1 MGPCTR
7 EDSGGQGEAAVLL
20 PPPGRSR
27 VRGGLTGEDG
37 WVSDEMAFEG
47 EGEKMAG
54 KGERGGGGEKLTGA
68 AAADSF
74 GSLAVSPL
82 RHERDCERPCSVPR
96 RSGTHGGDL
105 RIVGVPFCTQGRGAW
120 NWTPFRGPKSTC
132 IQTAEMEA
140 RNPDSPIL
148 SLIPCASK
156 HSFIVFCRIGNWGK
170 HVLFI

>member
-54 KGERGGGGEKLTGA
+54 KGERGGVGRSSPVRRPLIPLGR
-68 AAADSF
+68 
-74 GSLAVSPL
+74 SLSHLSATSETARGPVLFLDEAV
-82 RHERDCERPCSVPR
+82 RM
-96 RSGTHGGDL
+96 
-105 RIVGVPFCTQGRGAW
+105 GVTSESWECHFAHKGAW
-120 NWTPFRGPKSTC
+120 NQTPFRGPKSTR

-140 RNPDSPIL
+140 RNPYSPIP

-156 HSFIVFCRIGNWGK
+156 HSFIVFCRIGNWSK